1 MEVSNIITIILFIIS
16 CVSIIISIVTFIKN
30 GNKEVKADTSKDSY
44 KWGQLDEKLNN
55 LEKQV
60 NKILDKLDTFELE
73 VETKI
78 EKALEMLAELKKSS
92 KRWFVISIILLVAL
106 VVSNIGWLIYESQWE
121 EVTET
126 QTIEQHQDDTDNS
139 NMS

>member
-16 CVSIIISIVTFIKN
+16 CVSIIISIGTFIKN

-60 NKILDKLDTFELE
+60 NKILEIYKKERYINGKSINEL
-73 VETKI
+73 VDYINDNK
-78 EKALEMLAELKKSS
+78 EK
-92 KRWFVISIILLVAL
+92 V
-106 VVSNIGWLIYESQWE
+106 
-121 EVTET
+121 
-126 QTIEQHQDDTDNS
+126 
-139 NMS
+139 

>member
-1 MEVSNIITIILFIIS
+1 MEVSNFITIILFIIS
-16 CVSIIISIVTFIKN
+16 CVSIIISIITFIKN

-73 VETKI
+73 VDTKI
-78 EKALEMLAELKKSS
+78 EKALENHIKQFHEKHE
-92 KRWFVISIILLVAL
+92 
-106 VVSNIGWLIYESQWE
+106 N
-121 EVTET
+121 
-126 QTIEQHQDDTDNS
+126 
-139 NMS
+139 